1 MEIFGIDIGFGFTK
15 ATNGNEFVIFKSLM
29 GEATEIQFKM
39 DLSTDTFA
47 KNLHVTIDDQSYFIG
62 DFAEQQSNAR
72 KYTLD
77 QELLVKDFVK
87 IFGLTGLGVLTEK
100 TIPLNVV
107 SGLPVGY
114 FEQYRQQFAKILKGS
129 HEITFHKT
137 DQTVVSKKLEIK
149 NVKMIPQ
156 PLGTLLNLLMDDDG
170 KVINKE
176 LAQQKVGLVDIGFR
190 TTDFTV
196 IDHLRYIERGS
207 STTDTGTSKCFAVIA
222 KKLRKECGVNVEL
235 FRLYK
240 AVETGF
246 IKIRGH
252 EYNISKFRDQVFAN
266 AAEVIASDIDRL
278 WADDWDIDTIIL
290 TGGGSVEL
298 TKHLQPLISGNIM
311 PVENNID
318 TRLNNVQ
325 GYIKFGK
332 HIWGKTDSDGSASS

>member
-1 MEIFGIDIGFGFTK
+1 MEIFGVDIGFGFTK
-15 ATNGNEFVIFKSLM
+15 ATNGDEFVIFKSLM
-29 GEATEIQFKM
+29 GESTDIQFKM
-39 DLSTDTFA
+39 DLSTDTFS
-47 KNLHVTIDDQSYFIG
+47 KNLYVTVDDQSYFIG

-77 QELLVKDFVK
+77 QEMLVKEFVK
-87 IFGLTGLGVLTEK
+87 IFGLTSLGVLAEK
-100 TIPLNVV
+100 TVPLNIV

-114 FEQYRQQFAKILKGS
+114 FDQYRQRFAKILKGS

-137 DQTVVSKKLEIK
+137 DQTKITKKLDIR

-170 KVINKE
+170 KVNNKE
-176 LAQQKVGLVDIGFR
+176 LARQKVGLVDIGFR
-190 TTDFTV
+190 TTDFTI
-196 IDHLRYIERGS
+196 IDQLRYIERGS
-207 STTDTGTSKCFAVIA
+207 STTDTGTSKCFSVIA

-246 IKIRGH
+246 IKIKGH
-252 EYNISKFRDQVFAN
+252 EYNITKFRDQVFAN
-266 AAEVIASDIDRL
+266 AARTIASDVDRL
-278 WADDWDIDTIIL
+278 WADDWDIDTIVL

-298 TKHLQPLISGNIM
+298 AKHLQPLITGNVM
-311 PVENNID
+311 PIENNID
-318 TRLNNVQ
+318 ARLNNVQ

-332 HIWGKTDSDGSASS
+332 HIWGKTTADDAPST

>member
-1 MEIFGIDIGFGFTK
+1 MDIFGVDIGFGFTK
-15 ATNGNEFVIFKSLM
+15 ATNGDEFVIFKSLM
-29 GEATEIQFKM
+29 GESTDIQFKM
-39 DLSTDTFA
+39 DLSTDTFS
-47 KNLHVTIDDQSYFIG
+47 KNLYVTVDDQSYFIG

-77 QELLVKDFVK
+77 QEMLVKEFVK
-87 IFGLTGLGVLTEK
+87 IFGLTSLGVLAEK
-100 TIPLNVV
+100 TVPLNIV

-114 FEQYRQQFAKILKGS
+114 FDQYRQRFATILKGS

-137 DQTVVSKKLEIK
+137 DQTKITKKLDIR

-170 KVINKE
+170 KVNNKE
-176 LAQQKVGLVDIGFR
+176 LARQKVGLVDIGFR
-190 TTDFTV
+190 TTDFTI
-196 IDHLRYIERGS
+196 IDQLRYIERGS
-207 STTDTGTSKCFAVIA
+207 STTDTGTSKCFSVIA

-252 EYNISKFRDQVFAN
+252 EYNITKFRDQVFAN
-266 AAEVIASDIDRL
+266 AARTIASDVDRL
-278 WADDWDIDTIIL
+278 WADDWDIDTIVL

-298 TKHLQPLISGNIM
+298 AKHLQPLITGNVM
-311 PVENNID
+311 PIENNID
-318 TRLNNVQ
+318 ARLNNVQ

-332 HIWGKTDSDGSASS
+332 HIWGKTTSNEAPES